1 MTDQMPR
8 TIPINQSV
16 NCRQCGIELF
26 GSDSDECPKC
36 GAPTIW
42 KKIAYFNWDDFNL
55 AANILEEAGI
65 LIIKSDAGLGIGGY
79 VQVVTGHTSLSEIW
93 IGKPDIERG
102 LEILEASGLSVS
114 PPLVDRNNPIC
125 PVCDEQLDLFG
136 TAICKSCNTPYCW
149 TDFDEPEVDTT
160 GLNCKK
166 CGYDLTGNT
175 TRVCSECNY
184 PIPIDLDALVA
195 SATKDDEQDQESST
209 FDIVQAIGPRLFSTI
224 IVVLLIICPVIFL
237 VITMFST
244 NFALWIG
251 AGQLALGACISLLLI
266 YIGIK
271 VAINVYNSD

>member
-1 MTDQMPR
+1 M
-8 TIPINQSV
+8 
-16 NCRQCGIELF
+16 
-26 GSDSDECPKC
+26 
-36 GAPTIW
+36 
-42 KKIAYFNWDDFNL
+42 
-55 AANILEEAGI
+55 
-65 LIIKSDAGLGIGGY
+65 
-79 VQVVTGHTSLSEIW
+79 
-93 IGKPDIERG
+93 
-102 LEILEASGLSVS
+102 S
-114 PPLVDRNNPIC
+114 PPLVDRNDPIC

-136 TAICKSCNTPYCW
+136 TAICKSCNAPYSW

-195 SATKDDEQDQESST
+195 FATKDDEQDQESST

-244 NFALWIG
+244 NFASWIG
-251 AGQLALGACISLLLI
+251 VGPLAFGACISLLFI

-271 VAINVYNSD
+271 VAKNVYKGE